1 MSEADNLQVVKN
13 AYDAFGRGDI
23 AAILSSLTDDVTWHL
38 VGPSEIPYAGLRQ
51 GRDGAAEFFRLLG
64 ESDDVALFEPRRFLA
79 DGNLVVVLGRYE
91 ARVKSTGKVAK
102 TDWVHV
108 FEFRDGKV
116 SSWREYLD
124 GAAYAQAYH

>member
-64 ESDDVALFEPRRFLA
+64 ESDDVALFEPRRSRRREPRRCVRALRSSSKVYRE
-79 DGNLVVVLGRYE
+79 GRKNRLG
-91 ARVKSTGKVAK
+91 ARV
-102 TDWVHV
+102 
-108 FEFRDGKV
+108 
-116 SSWREYLD
+116 
-124 GAAYAQAYH
+124 